1 MQDTFNFSSDQKLQ
15 YPLHQY
21 DFQSFDFAF
30 NDKYKLFC
38 ISALIGNRRPYIYC
52 VAIQTSTA
60 ATTASSATAL
70 QCAAVTRY
78 YYTAATTVSSILQCA
93 DFTRYYYTAAT
104 TVSSILQ
111 CADFTRYCYTAA
123 TNSVQHTTSHFAA
136 VKIEFY
142 QWAKGQLLKVV
153 YS

>member
-1 MQDTFNFSSDQKLQ
+1 MQHTFNFYSDQKLQ

-38 ISALIGNRRPYIYC
+38 ISALIGNRRPCIYC
-52 VAIQTSTA
+52 VAIQKNTT
-60 ATTASSATAL
+60 ATTVSSTL
-70 QCAAVTRY
+70 QCAAVIGY
-78 YYTAATTVSSILQCA
+78 Y
-93 DFTRYYYTAAT
+93 
-104 TVSSILQ
+104 
-111 CADFTRYCYTAA
+111 YTAA